1 MKSVKTK
8 LFLIITCISL
18 IPLIITNF
26 YFYRNLTETLQENT
40 VKSLDESLT
49 NLAKRTHFYMQ
60 TIETYSYT
68 ISKDAALI
76 SALKNATTVKEEDH
90 AESFQQFRD
99 ASKTFFLRVN
109 FMNSIIS
116 NLSNCYLYKPEE
128 SVFMDNNLTFYTGMN
143 PEYLPFYQTLSNNH
157 YQDSWEFTK
166 TLDFPSLFHN
176 NTHNSKNALSYLT
189 TIYAN
194 QQPLACLSINLQC
207 TYFAETFQSLSK
219 QTGGNLLVYMGN
231 QLISST
237 DEIKVDFS
245 DTVFKKAK
253 NPEKKYSGSFQ
264 LKNPNASYLA
274 VYHYMDEYDMTF
286 IYLLQDSVYLGNI
299 TQVMPNVILL
309 CIILLVLLFILCI
322 YISNMF
328 YTPIKPLLKVME
340 DVQNNRMQTRITHKR
355 NDEYQKIYTGFNNM
369 MDEVNS
375 LIDRLV
381 ISTSLQKDSQIKLLQ
396 AQMNPHFI
404 YNTLESIYSL
414 AKIHGEEEIANVIE
428 SLSSFYRFSLSG
440 GASEITLRQAVSMTE
455 HYLNIQNFRFDNT
468 ITCEIR
474 LEPGLADYP
483 VPKFAIQAI
492 VENSI
497 YHGIEPSNHPGYL
510 TIDAYSQDENIII
523 KIKDNGIGINNQE
536 LEALK
541 RSIETP
547 FASQLQ
553 QQEAEN
559 FALRNLNQQIKL
571 HYGDSYGLTIESAQN
586 TGTSITIT
594 LPCQH

>member
-76 SALKNATTVKEEDH
+76 SALKNTTTVKEEDH

-194 QQPLACLSINLQC
+194 QQPLACLSINLHC

-274 VYHYMDEYDMTF
+274 VYHYMEEYDMTF

-299 TQVMPNVILL
+299 TQIMPNVILL

-523 KIKDNGIGINNQE
+523 KIKDNGIGIKNQE

>member
-76 SALKNATTVKEEDH
+76 SALKNTTTVKEEDH

-274 VYHYMDEYDMTF
+274 VYHYMEEYDMTF

-299 TQVMPNVILL
+299 TQIMPNVILL

-523 KIKDNGIGINNQE
+523 KIKDNGIGIKNQE

-541 RSIETP
+541 SSIETP

>member
-26 YFYRNLTETLQENT
+26 YFYRNLTATLQDNT
-40 VKSLDESLT
+40 VHSLNESLS

-68 ISKDAALI
+68 ISKDTALI
-76 SALKNATTVKEEDH
+76 SSLKTNTALADKNH
-90 AESFQQFRD
+90 AQSFQQFRD

-116 NLSNCYLYKPEE
+116 NLSNCYLYKSEE
-128 SVFMDNNLTFYTGMN
+128 SIFMDNNLTFYTDIN
-143 PEYLPFYQTLSNNH
+143 PDYLPFNQTLTDNNH
-157 YQDSWEFTK
+157 QDSWEFTK

-176 NTHNSKNALSYLT
+176 NTLNGKNALSYLT
-189 TIYAN
+189 TIYDN
-194 QQPLACLSINLQC
+194 QKPLANLSINLQC

-231 QLISST
+231 QLIS
-237 DEIKVDFS
+237 FS
-245 DTVFKKAK
+245 DEVP
-253 NPEKKYSGSFQ
+253 PELVDTIYHTSQNTEQKYSGSFH
-264 LKNPNASYLA
+264 LKNSNSPYLV
-274 VYHYMDEYDMTF
+274 VYNYLEPYDMTF
-286 IYLLQDSVYLGNI
+286 VYLIRDSVYLGNI
-299 TQVMPNVILL
+299 TQIMPSVILL
-309 CIILLVLLFILCI
+309 CTILLVLLFILCI

-340 DVQNNRMQTRITHKR
+340 DVQNNRMHTRITHKR

-369 MDEVNS
+369 MNEVNS

-414 AKIHGEEEIANVIE
+414 AKIHGEEEIASVIE

-468 ITCEIR
+468 ITCKIR
-474 LEPGLADYP
+474 LEPNLAECM

-497 YHGIEPSNHPGYL
+497 YHGIEPSNQPGYL
-510 TIDAYSQDENIII
+510 TIDTFARDEKIII
-523 KIKDNGIGINNQE
+523 RIKDNGIGIKSKE
-536 LEALK
+536 LESLK
-541 RSIETP
+541 NSINTP

-553 QQEAEN
+553 QQETEN

-571 HYGDSYGLTIESAQN
+571 HYGDSYGLTIESTQAV
-586 TGTSITIT
+586 GTIITIT
-594 LPCQH
+594 LPC

>member
-299 TQVMPNVILL
+299 TQIMPNVILL

-523 KIKDNGIGINNQE
+523 KIKDNGIGIKNQE

>member
-76 SALKNATTVKEEDH
+76 SALKNTTTVKEEDH

-109 FMNSIIS
+109 FMNNIIS

-264 LKNPNASYLA
+264 LKNSNASYLA

-299 TQVMPNVILL
+299 TQIMPNVILL

-523 KIKDNGIGINNQE
+523 KIKDNGIGIKNQE

-541 RSIETP
+541 SSIETP

>member
-253 NPEKKYSGSFQ
+253 TPEKKYSGSFQ

-299 TQVMPNVILL
+299 TQIMPNVILL

-523 KIKDNGIGINNQE
+523 KIKDNGIGIKNQE

>member
-76 SALKNATTVKEEDH
+76 SALKNTTTVKEEDH

-274 VYHYMDEYDMTF
+274 VYHYMEEYDMTF

-299 TQVMPNVILL
+299 TQIMPNVILL

-523 KIKDNGIGINNQE
+523 KIKDNGIGIKNQE

>member
-76 SALKNATTVKEEDH
+76 SALKNTTTVKEEDH

-237 DEIKVDFS
+237 DEITVDFS

-264 LKNPNASYLA
+264 LKNSNASYLA

-299 TQVMPNVILL
+299 TQIMPNVILL

-523 KIKDNGIGINNQE
+523 KIKDNGIGIKNQE

>member
-76 SALKNATTVKEEDH
+76 SALKNTTTVKEEDH

-237 DEIKVDFS
+237 DEITVDFS
-245 DTVFKKAK
+245 GTVFKKAK

-264 LKNPNASYLA
+264 LKNSNASYLA

-299 TQVMPNVILL
+299 TQIMPNVILL

-523 KIKDNGIGINNQE
+523 KIKDNGIGIKNQE

>member
-18 IPLIITNF
+18 MPLIITNF
-26 YFYRNLTETLQENT
+26 YFYRNLTATLQDNT
-40 VKSLDESLT
+40 VHSLNESLS

-68 ISKDAALI
+68 ISKDTALI
-76 SALKNATTVKEEDH
+76 SSLKTNTALADKNH

-116 NLSNCYLYKPEE
+116 NLSNCYLYKSEE
-128 SVFMDNNLTFYTGMN
+128 SVFMDNNLTFYTDIN
-143 PEYLPFYQTLSNNH
+143 PDHLPFNQTLTDNNH
-157 YQDSWEFTK
+157 QDSWEFTK

-176 NTHNSKNALSYLT
+176 NTLNGKNALSYLT
-189 TIYAN
+189 TIYDN
-194 QQPLACLSINLQC
+194 QKPLANLSINLQC

-231 QLISST
+231 QLIS
-237 DEIKVDFS
+237 FS
-245 DTVFKKAK
+245 DEVP
-253 NPEKKYSGSFQ
+253 PELVDTIYHTSQNTEQKYSGSFH
-264 LKNPNASYLA
+264 LKNSNSPYLV
-274 VYHYMDEYDMTF
+274 VYNYLEPYDMTF
-286 IYLLQDSVYLGNI
+286 VYLIRDSVYLGNI
-299 TQVMPNVILL
+299 TQIMPSVILL
-309 CIILLVLLFILCI
+309 CTILLVLLFILCI

-340 DVQNNRMQTRITHKR
+340 DVQNNRMHTRITHKR

-369 MDEVNS
+369 MNEVNS

-414 AKIHGEEEIANVIE
+414 AKIHGEEEIASVIE

-468 ITCEIR
+468 ITCKIR
-474 LEPGLADYP
+474 LEPNLAECM

-497 YHGIEPSNHPGYL
+497 YHGIEPSNQPGYL
-510 TIDAYSQDENIII
+510 TIDTFARDEKIII
-523 KIKDNGIGINNQE
+523 RIKDNGIGIKSKE
-536 LEALK
+536 LESLK
-541 RSIETP
+541 NSINTP

-553 QQEAEN
+553 QQETEN

-571 HYGDSYGLTIESAQN
+571 HYGDSYGLTIESTQAV
-586 TGTSITIT
+586 GTIITIT
-594 LPCQH
+594 LPC

>member
-40 VKSLDESLT
+40 VKSLNESLT

-76 SALKNATTVKEEDH
+76 SALKNTTTVKEEDH

-116 NLSNCYLYKPEE
+116 NLSNCYLYKPKE

-264 LKNPNASYLA
+264 LKNSNASYLA

-299 TQVMPNVILL
+299 TQIMPNVILL

-523 KIKDNGIGINNQE
+523 KIKDNGIGIKNQE

>member
-76 SALKNATTVKEEDH
+76 SALKNTTTVKGEDH

-274 VYHYMDEYDMTF
+274 VYHYMEEYDMTF

-299 TQVMPNVILL
+299 TQIMPNVILL

-523 KIKDNGIGINNQE
+523 KIKDNGIGIKNQE

>member
-76 SALKNATTVKEEDH
+76 SALKNTTTVKEEDH

-274 VYHYMDEYDMTF
+274 VYHYMEEYDMTF

-299 TQVMPNVILL
+299 TQIMPNVILL

-355 NDEYQKIYTGFNNM
+355 NDEYQKIYTGFNSM

-523 KIKDNGIGINNQE
+523 KIKDNGIGIKNQE

>member
-40 VKSLDESLT
+40 VKSLNESLT

-76 SALKNATTVKEEDH
+76 SALKNTTTVKEEDH

-264 LKNPNASYLA
+264 LKNSNASYLA

-299 TQVMPNVILL
+299 TQIMPNVILL

-340 DVQNNRMQTRITHKR
+340 DVQNNRMQTRITHER

-396 AQMNPHFI
+396 AQMNPHLI

-510 TIDAYSQDENIII
+510 TINAYSQDENIII
-523 KIKDNGIGINNQE
+523 KIKDNGIGIKNQE

>member
-76 SALKNATTVKEEDH
+76 SALKNTTTVKEEDH

-264 LKNPNASYLA
+264 LKNSNASYLA

-299 TQVMPNVILL
+299 TQIMPNVILL

-523 KIKDNGIGINNQE
+523 KIKDNGIGIKNQE

>member
-76 SALKNATTVKEEDH
+76 SALKNTTTVKEEDH

-128 SVFMDNNLTFYTGMN
+128 SVFMDNNLTFYTDMN

-264 LKNPNASYLA
+264 LKNSNASYLA

-299 TQVMPNVILL
+299 TQIMPNVILL

-510 TIDAYSQDENIII
+510 TIDAYSQDDNIII
-523 KIKDNGIGINNQE
+523 KIKDNGIGIKNQE

>member
-76 SALKNATTVKEEDH
+76 SALKNTTTVKEEDH

-176 NTHNSKNALSYLT
+176 NTHNSKNSLSYLT

-237 DEIKVDFS
+237 DEITVDFS

-274 VYHYMDEYDMTF
+274 VYHYMEEYDMTF

-299 TQVMPNVILL
+299 TQIMPNVILL

-523 KIKDNGIGINNQE
+523 KIKDNGIGIKNQE

>member
-264 LKNPNASYLA
+264 LKNSNASYLA

-299 TQVMPNVILL
+299 TQIMPNVILL

-523 KIKDNGIGINNQE
+523 KIKDNGIGIKNQE

>member
-40 VKSLDESLT
+40 VKSLNESLT

-76 SALKNATTVKEEDH
+76 SALKNTTTVKEEDH

-157 YQDSWEFTK
+157 YQNSWEFTK

-264 LKNPNASYLA
+264 LKNSNASYLA

-299 TQVMPNVILL
+299 TQIMPNVILL

-523 KIKDNGIGINNQE
+523 KIKDNGIGIKNQE

>member
-40 VKSLDESLT
+40 VKSLNESLT

-76 SALKNATTVKEEDH
+76 SALKNTTTVKEEDH

-264 LKNPNASYLA
+264 LKNSNASYLA

-299 TQVMPNVILL
+299 TQIMPNVILL

-523 KIKDNGIGINNQE
+523 KIKDNGIGIKNQE